1 MRLPVRY
8 SARRALQ
15 FNVTPLIDIVFLL
28 IIFFLVASHFVRN
41 ENATAVELPSAS
53 TATSDDEL
61 AHRLTI
67 TILSDGT
74 YSLAGEIKPK
84 DAILQQ
90 ITNLRSV
97 ADAEERE
104 PEVRIRADRS
114 GRYQPIKEII
124 QHCAR
129 HNIQS
134 FQFAVSVDES

>member
-53 TATSDDEL
+53 ASTSDDEL

-74 YSLAGEIKPK
+74 YSLAGEMQSK
-84 DAILQQ
+84 DTILQR
-90 ITNLRSV
+90 IADLRS
-97 ADAEERE
+97 AAEVETHE

-114 GRYQPIKEII
+114 GRYKSIREII
-124 QHCAR
+124 QHCAS

-134 FQFAVSVDES
+134 IQFAVSADES